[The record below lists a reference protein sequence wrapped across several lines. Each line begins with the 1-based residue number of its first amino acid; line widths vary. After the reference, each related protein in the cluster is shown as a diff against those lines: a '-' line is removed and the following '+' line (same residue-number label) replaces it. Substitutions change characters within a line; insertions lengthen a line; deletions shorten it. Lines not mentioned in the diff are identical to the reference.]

1 MKRVQFIFVFLFL
14 TLITFFLF
22 KEPAL
27 SDHTCYTSCGTP
39 SSCPSPLVCSS
50 GLCKNP
56 SCLTQT
62 DCTCDPYIIQGK
74 KGKNGGSFP
83 DSDPPFSN
91 QTVTV
96 TGQGNSSANPYSF
109 GDGTTTLLGD
119 QNYDVSVSA
128 PSGSNVGYTL
138 CYNKTDCH
146 GTPPTSGASIT
157 TDSNR
162 ADSQNYVSGNHYVD
176 LYWHFTPQTANCK
189 NLTGPTTVF
198 VGDQVNYQ
206 ADYENEN
213 ASLTNALMYSYS
225 SSCPGSSLSNVSG
238 GPGPGI
244 YSFSWTPSATG
255 SYTVYCEADAASANC
270 FGYQTCVGSPPNY
283 SCTGPTTS
291 ATVTVSNPGPWYKLK
306 NTSLYKNGNID
317 INVAQNINKFTDGD
331 SDDDGTR
338 YIIIGNSGTATA
350 QNTFSP
356 GPPYN
361 PISASGNNWY
371 NNTYSFS
378 QLFISNFSSY
388 VRSRK
393 QSVDIVALG
402 TGSSLESSKVNF
414 ISGDQTIT
422 DANLTD
428 APTAFVLIVSG
439 NVTVN
444 NNLNSSSARQITII
458 ATGQLT
464 FSKTT
469 QYANGIFI
477 APSIVID
484 GETPPGSDTI
494 GLKIK
499 GNLISS
505 STSTSN
511 RNRTD
516 NSRPSLF
523 VVLDPDQ
530 YLSLLPLLSVS
541 KYDWQQTQ

>member
-1 MKRVQFIFVFLFL
+1 
-14 TLITFFLF
+14 
-22 KEPAL
+22 
-27 SDHTCYTSCGTP
+27 
-39 SSCPSPLVCSS
+39 
-50 GLCKNP
+50 
-56 SCLTQT
+56 
-62 DCTCDPYIIQGK
+62 
-74 KGKNGGSFP
+74 
-83 DSDPPFSN
+83 
-91 QTVTV
+91 
-96 TGQGNSSANPYSF
+96 
-109 GDGTTTLLGD
+109 
-119 QNYDVSVSA
+119 
-128 PSGSNVGYTL
+128 
-138 CYNKTDCH
+138 
-146 GTPPTSGASIT
+146 
-157 TDSNR
+157 
-162 ADSQNYVSGNHYVD
+162 
-176 LYWHFTPQTANCK
+176 
-189 NLTGPTTVF
+189 
-198 VGDQVNYQ
+198 NYQ

-213 ASLTNALMYSYS
+213 ANLTNALMYSYS

-238 GPGPGI
+238 GPGPGT